1 MIVTDYIKDVVCT
14 FSYGGG
20 ELNHKIS
27 FLVSDDLP
35 FDMLLGMY
43 YLEVAKPQFDW
54 DKKVLKHK
62 LPDGRT
68 VRLTKFKASSII
80 DTYGCLCA
88 SAFYNYYKQ
97 NEEEGMYLVY
107 VSEKGEAVKTP
118 PEIERVVATIIE
130 REVVHAIEIIPGSKT
145 PKGRIYRM
153 APAELDELR
162 RQLKELTE
170 KGWIRPST
178 SPYGSPVIF
187 VPKKGGTLRMCIDYR
202 GLNAITVK
210 NAEPLPRIDDLLDRV
225 QGCKYYSKIDLKS
238 GYHQIAIRPEDQHKT
253 AFQTRYGLYEFVVM
267 PFGLCNAPGTFQHT
281 MNRIFHNHLDKF
293 VVVYLDDILIFS
305 KSVEEHAKHVETV
318 LSLLRQHKYK
328 VYLEKCEFG
337 RTKILYLGH
346 EISAE
351 GIRPKDAK
359 VASIRDWPRPQ
370 TVTEVRSFLGM
381 CGYYRNFV
389 KNYSIVASPL
399 TDLTRLDKPWDWS
412 DECEGA
418 FKRLKHALMNHEVL
432 MVPDPQKPFIVTTD
446 ASQYGIGA
454 VLTQQ
459 DGKKLRPIEYMRK
472 KMPSKKL
479 AKFFYLR
486 TDHHT
491 LKWIKTQPVLSD
503 ALKRWIEVIDQYD
516 FKLEYLKGEY
526 NKVADAL
533 SRRADYLGA
542 LVSDFGV
549 SDEVTQS
556 LVGAYQEDPVTMDII
571 RKLQAKDKA
580 TESEFA
586 MVDGLLYLDKAG
598 IKRLVVPSSEPLRSL
613 FLGEC
618 HDATGHFGYKKTSA
632 NLVQRFWWPGMFDDA
647 KKYVETC
654 QVCQRDK
661 PRTQSPLGLLKPLPI
676 PAGPGQSVSMDFMD
690 TLVTSKSGKRH
701 IFVIII
707 RFTKYARLVAM
718 PETARTDYVIKL
730 FKDNWVRDFGLPKSI
745 VSDRDVRFTSELWK
759 KTAEQMG
766 SQLQMTSGNHPE
778 ANGQAEQMNR
788 VVQHLLRHYIKP
800 SQDDWDEQLPLI
812 ASLYN
817 NVVHSNTGV
826 SPNQLHLGWK
836 PRSALDFLLPENL
849 PAATPGTLEYGVQYE
864 KLLQEAVEHMKKA
877 QQAMIAPE
885 NQHRGQ
891 STFQVGEHV
900 WVKASEL
907 GQEFGISRKLMP
919 QYFGPW
925 EVLDIVGDEM
935 DGPTYVVLV
944 PEHLRTHPVFH
955 ASKLAPFAE
964 TDQFPSRRSMLPPT
978 MDGQVDIDD
987 IVDHRDMPVPKPLG
1001 RGRPPKPKREYRV
1014 RFRHHTDPRE
1024 DRWFTREELIDTTPQ
1039 VVAEYEKKL
1048 KGKAP
1053 AK

>member
-1 MIVTDYIKDVVCT
+1 MLCTLDVSEALEDLEGEWSNKDPRESWVALKKGPRGEHFVVEVDVGGRKCGAFIDIGSTQNYISRDCLERLHLQDRVRHLSRPVASTLANKERMIVTDYIKDVVCT

-43 YLEVAKPQFDW
+43 YLEVAKPLFDW

-80 DTYGCLCA
+80 NTYGCLCA

-118 PEIERVVATIIE
+118 PEIERVVAKFPDLFEEPTGVVE

-153 APAELDELR
+153 VPTELDELR

-178 SPYGSPVIF
+178 SPYGSPVLF

-225 QGCKYYSKIDLKS
+225 QGCKYYGKLDLKS
-238 GYHQIAIRPEDQHKT
+238 GYHQIAKRSEDQHKT

-267 PFGLCNAPGTFQHT
+267 PFGLCNASGTFQHA
-281 MNRIFHNHLDKF
+281 MNRIFHAHLDKF
-293 VVVYLDDILIFS
+293 VVVYLDDILIFG
-305 KSVEEHAKHVETV
+305 KSAEEHAQHVETV
-318 LSLLRQHKYK
+318 LSLLQQHKYK
-328 VYLEKCEFG
+328 VNLKKCEFG

-346 EISAE
+346 EVSAE
-351 GIRPKDAK
+351 GIRPEDAK

-389 KNYSIVASPL
+389 KNYSTVASPL
-399 TDLTRLDKPWDWS
+399 TDLTRLDTPWDWS

-454 VLTQQ
+454 SLALK
-459 DGKKLRPIEYMRK
+459 DGKKLRPIEYMSK

-479 AKFFYLR
+479 VKSTYESELYALYKALVHWRHFLLGRFFYLR
-486 TDHHT
+486 TDHQT
-491 LKWIKTQPVLSD
+491 LKWIKTQPTLSN

-533 SRRADYLGA
+533 SR
-542 LVSDFGV
+542 
-549 SDEVTQS
+549 
-556 LVGAYQEDPVTMDII
+556 
-571 RKLQAKDKA
+571 
-580 TESEFA
+580 
-586 MVDGLLYLDKAG
+586 
-598 IKRLVVPSSEPLRSL
+598 
-613 FLGEC
+613 
-618 HDATGHFGYKKTSA
+618 
-632 NLVQRFWWPGMFDDA
+632 
-647 KKYVETC
+647 
-654 QVCQRDK
+654 
-661 PRTQSPLGLLKPLPI
+661 
-676 PAGPGQSVSMDFMD
+676 QSVSMDFMD

-701 IFVIII
+701 IFVIID

-745 VSDRDVRFTSELWK
+745 VSDRDVRFTSEL
-759 KTAEQMG
+759 
-766 SQLQMTSGNHPE
+766 
-778 ANGQAEQMNR
+778 
-788 VVQHLLRHYIKP
+788 
-800 SQDDWDEQLPLI
+800 
-812 ASLYN
+812 
-817 NVVHSNTGV
+817 
-826 SPNQLHLGWK
+826 
-836 PRSALDFLLPENL
+836 
-849 PAATPGTLEYGVQYE
+849 
-864 KLLQEAVEHMKKA
+864 
-877 QQAMIAPE
+877 
-885 NQHRGQ
+885 
-891 STFQVGEHV
+891 
-900 WVKASEL
+900 
-907 GQEFGISRKLMP
+907 
-919 QYFGPW
+919 
-925 EVLDIVGDEM
+925 
-935 DGPTYVVLV
+935 
-944 PEHLRTHPVFH
+944 
-955 ASKLAPFAE
+955 
-964 TDQFPSRRSMLPPT
+964 
-978 MDGQVDIDD
+978 
-987 IVDHRDMPVPKPLG
+987 
-1001 RGRPPKPKREYRV
+1001 
-1014 RFRHHTDPRE
+1014 
-1024 DRWFTREELIDTTPQ
+1024 
-1039 VVAEYEKKL
+1039 
-1048 KGKAP
+1048 
-1053 AK
+1053 